1 MSTYSFGKG
10 VPTYNGIP
18 MIGGTTLPFTT
29 GKYIWVS
36 SIIGS
41 NNNTGKSPAKP
52 VATINKA
59 LDLATASN
67 GDVIVCM
74 PGHAESVVGAGGIAI
89 DVIGVQVI
97 GCGSGALRPT
107 ITLGTAAAASITVT
121 AANVT
126 IENFIF
132 IANLDNVATCFTISA
147 KDCTIKNCEF
157 RDTST
162 VLHFL
167 TAITTSAVANA
178 CDGLTVIN
186 CKRNGL
192 AAANTAFIS
201 VLAGNDR
208 VSFINNCVVD
218 AAVTNDVGHFVT
230 LSTFNLTNAE
240 MAYNKLICPALS
252 SVAVG
257 QFMTGSG
264 TAQTGVVHNNYV
276 ASIDTSAAIF
286 CTATLTFG
294 LFQNYQTGVLAGS
307 GLLWPA
313 ADTPS

>member
-36 SIIGS
+36 SVIGS

-157 RDTST
+157 RDTANNK
-162 VLHFL
+162 HFL
-167 TAITTSAVANA
+167 SCILTDAVANS
-178 CDGLTVIN
+178 CDGLSVIG
-186 CKRNGL
+186 CKRFGL
-192 AAANTAFIS
+192 AVASTAFIS
-201 VLAGNDR
+201 ILEGNDR
-208 VSFINNCVVD
+208 VTLVGNDVVD
-218 AAVTNDVGHFVT
+218 AAATSNVGHF
-230 LSTFNLTNAE
+230 LILADKNITNAKI
-240 MAYNKLICPALS
+240 AYNTLILPAGAAI
-252 SVAVG
+252 SVG
-257 QFMTGSG
+257 IFMTGSG
-264 TAQTGVVHNNYV
+264 TSQTGVVHNNYV
-276 ASIDTSAAIF
+276 HSIDTSSALF

-294 LFQNYQTGVLAGS
+294 LFENYQSGLVNGS

>member
-36 SIIGS
+36 SVIGS
-41 NNNTGKSPAKP
+41 NGNTGKSPTKP

-74 PGHAESVVGAGGIAI
+74 PGHAESVAAAGGIAI
-89 DVIGVQVI
+89 DVIGVQVV

-107 ITLGTAAAASITVT
+107 ITLGTATAASITVT

-126 IENFIF
+126 VENIIF

-147 KDCTIKNCEF
+147 KDCTIANCEF
-157 RDTST
+157 RDTANNK
-162 VLHFL
+162 HFL
-167 TAITTSAVANA
+167 SHILTDAVANS
-178 CDGLTVIN
+178 CDGLTIIN
-186 CKRNGL
+186 NKAFQL
-192 AAANTAFIS
+192 ATAATAFIS
-201 VLAGNDR
+201 ILEDNDR
-208 VSFINNCVVD
+208 VTIKNNFVVS
-218 AAVTNDVGHFVT
+218 ASTADVGHFIIM
-230 LSTFNLTNAE
+230 SSKNLTNSE
-240 MAYNKLICPALS
+240 ISRNRLIVTGAS
-252 SVAVG
+252 NASVG
-257 QFMTGSG
+257 IFMTGSG
-264 TAQTGVVHNNYV
+264 TGMTGSCDNNYV
-276 ASIDTSAAIF
+276 SSLDTTGALF
-286 CTATLTFG
+286 CTATITFG
-294 LFQNYQTGVLAGS
+294 LFENYLTGAVNAS

-313 ADTPS
+313 ADNPA